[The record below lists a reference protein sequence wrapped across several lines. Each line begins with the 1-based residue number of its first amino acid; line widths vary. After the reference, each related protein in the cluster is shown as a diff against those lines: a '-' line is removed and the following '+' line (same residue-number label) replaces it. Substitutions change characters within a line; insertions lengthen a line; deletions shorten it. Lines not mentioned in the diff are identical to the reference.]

1 MKKKHKNFAVSL
13 LALTVS
19 MSISAQDKIEK
30 TDDANGNSDHE
41 KIVVLGE
48 KLGRTMQDTV
58 SSVAITD
65 RLDIEN
71 SSIDNIFDILKR
83 TAGVSSGG
91 GDLTFS
97 IRGVN
102 SEGQVA
108 RGNPLATIYVDGAP
122 LESESAGKG
131 GPLSMWDVQQV
142 EVFRGPQATTQG
154 RNALAGAIVV
164 NTIDPDFEWGGSGQ
178 AGIGNDG
185 AYRLS
190 TALGGVI
197 IEDEFAFRVALDKK
211 YTDGAIENVTLGL
224 DDWAL
229 EDSELARVKLLWEP
243 ESLPDLTFKLT
254 NNYAKSRFG
263 TENVNLYSDIDQTVE
278 IDIFDRLSFSNLRDM
293 TTTTTKSNVFE
304 FNYRNLMDGVDL
316 VSITSYSDISQLQ
329 LFDQDFSAVGDTD
342 GSSVETLSDNL
353 SQELRFT
360 YDNEGDF
367 TALLGVYYFT
377 SDENYQLINNLA
389 FPIDPSPFPESIR
402 SLVPSSFNLSVL
414 LDEKTE
420 VENYA
425 VFFEGDYVFNDSW
438 RMTAGIRYDNE
449 KQSLDGLNNP
459 VIDDPALPEFLF
471 PILEPVV
478 AAAIADSPVNTE
490 TFDAWLPSISLTHSL
505 TEDMSVS
512 LSAKRAYRAGG
523 SDFNLARAISVS
535 YDSEY
540 AWTYELAY
548 RSAWADGRITAN
560 GNIYFTDWKN
570 QQVSVQPADPIN
582 RFDSQ
587 TVNAGQSELTG
598 AEIEINAE
606 VNDSLSVFAS
616 ASISNTE
623 FIEFVS
629 SGIDYAG
636 NEFRF
641 APSTQLIIGGNYKE
655 NGWLV
660 NLDASYTSSSFDNA
674 RNRVIVDEIESRVLV
689 NAKVGYE
696 WDDYGVYFVG
706 KNILDEQYIRE
717 RGTLTA
723 IVGDAASYNLNLK
736 VKF

>member
-1 MKKKHKNFAVSL
+1 VKTKHKNFAASL

-19 MSISAQDKIEK
+19 MSLGAQENLDN
-30 TDDANGNSDHE
+30 TDSTNEDYE

-48 KLGRTMQDTV
+48 KRGRTIQDTV

-102 SEGQVA
+102 SEGQVS

-164 NTIDPDFEWGGSGQ
+164 NTVDPDFEWGGAAQ
-178 AGIGNDG
+178 AGVGNNG

-197 IEDEFAFRVALDKK
+197 VEDEFAFRIALDKS
-211 YTDGAIENVTLGL
+211 YTDGAVENVTLGL

-243 ESLPDLTFKLT
+243 EALSDLTLKFT

-263 TENVNLYSDIDQTVE
+263 TENSNLYSDIEHSVE
-278 IDIFDRLSFSNLRDM
+278 IDLFERLAFSNLRDM
-293 TTTTTKSNVFE
+293 TTTTTKSNILEV
-304 FNYRNLMDGVDL
+304 NYSDLIDGVDL
-316 VSITSYSDISQLQ
+316 VSITSYSDIEQLQ
-329 LFDQDFSAVGDTD
+329 LFDQDFSAAGATD
-342 GSSVETLSDNL
+342 GSSVETISDNL
-353 SQELRFT
+353 SQELRLT
-360 YDNEGDF
+360 YDRDGDF
-367 TALLGVYYFT
+367 TALLGMYYFT
-377 SDENYQLINNLA
+377 SDEAYQLINNLA
-389 FPIDPSPFPESIR
+389 FPIDPSPFPESVR
-402 SLVPSSFNLSVL
+402 PLVPSSFNLSVL

-425 VFFEGDYVFNDSW
+425 VFFEGEYVFNDSW

-449 KQSLDGLNNP
+449 EQSLDGLNNP
-459 VIDDPALPEFLF
+459 VIDDPDLPDFLY

-478 AAAIADSPVNTE
+478 AAALADSPVNTE
-490 TFDAWLPSISLTHSL
+490 TFDAWLPSVSVTHSL
-505 TEDMSVS
+505 NEDMSIS
-512 LSAKRAYRAGG
+512 ASAKRAYRSGG
-523 SDFNLARAISVS
+523 SDFNLARAISS
-535 YDSEY
+535 AYDSEY

-548 RSAWADGRITAN
+548 RSVWADGKITAN
-560 GNIYFTDWKN
+560 GNIYFTDWEN

-582 RFDSQ
+582 RFDTQ

-598 AEIEINAE
+598 AELEINAE
-606 VNDSLSVFAS
+606 VSDNLDLFAS
-616 ASISNTE
+616 ASISKTE

-629 SGIDYAG
+629 GGIDYAG

-641 APSTQLIIGGNYKE
+641 APSSQMIVGGNYKE

-660 NLDASYTSSSFDNA
+660 NLDASYTSSSYDNA
-674 RNRVIVDEIESRVLV
+674 RNRVIVDELESRVLV

-696 WDDYGVYFVG
+696 WDNYGVYFVG
-706 KNILDEQYIRE
+706 KNILDEEYVRE

-723 IVGDAASYNLNLK
+723 ILGDAASYNLSLK
-736 VKF
+736 AKF